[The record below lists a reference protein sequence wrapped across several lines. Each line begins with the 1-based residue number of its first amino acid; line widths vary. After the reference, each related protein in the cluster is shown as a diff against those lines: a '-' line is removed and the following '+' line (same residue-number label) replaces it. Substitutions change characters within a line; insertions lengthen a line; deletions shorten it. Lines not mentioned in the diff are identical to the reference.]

1 MTHPFSCFSLYFPSV
16 FYFDFRIVSEECV
29 FDLVFSMSL
38 NFTWCVLKKNI
49 LHCVTY
55 RIRKYRA
62 TCLVVGTGVFQIVIT
77 CDLSSRVRDT
87 GNLFSDDHTSH
98 VRIVKMP
105 YESALLFLLF
115 FLSECARTSTRF
127 ASTICE

>member
-1 MTHPFSCFSLYFPSV
+1 MCFRFG
-16 FYFDFRIVSEECV
+16 V
-29 FDLVFSMSL
+29 FDVVKFYVV
-38 NFTWCVLKKNI
+38 CLKKNI

-62 TCLVVGTGVFQIVIT
+62 TCLVVGTGVFQIVVT

-98 VRIVKMP
+98 VRNIKVFYK
-105 YESALLFLLF
+105 SALLLL
-115 FLSECARTSTRF
+115 LSVVCITCKF
-127 ASTICE
+127 VCVVLCY